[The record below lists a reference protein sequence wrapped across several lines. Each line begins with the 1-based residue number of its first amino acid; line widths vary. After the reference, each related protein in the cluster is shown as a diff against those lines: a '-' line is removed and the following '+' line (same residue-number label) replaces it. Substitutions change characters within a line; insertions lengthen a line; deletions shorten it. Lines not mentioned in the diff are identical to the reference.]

1 MKWLDLVN
9 KSKFLRTNSRYVASL
24 LKPAALYRA
33 SLPGILERAHEYDQA
48 LIDERVN
55 YCNQLT
61 APFRL
66 EVPMTLGTF
75 QHDGNT
81 SMQMDLK
88 SVLRYFDQSQCFN
101 CVLGDTTKN
110 PDTPSF
116 LKSRP
121 IDGEIQNSVLLKL
134 NSARHYTFINDPT
147 PFEKKENM
155 AIWRGT
161 VFKRRRRIALIE
173 NCFDHPQCDLG
184 DTDKKKIGQPT
195 YRPFITLSEQLR
207 NKFII
212 SVEGNDV
219 ATNTKWIMSS
229 NSLCFMPRPRYET
242 WFMEGRLKPDHHYVL
257 LKDDFSDLG
266 EKIDYYSRH
275 TDAALEIIAHA
286 QKYVSPF
293 LDRKLEQLVALRVA
307 QKYFEL
313 CENNRA

>member
-1 MKWLDLVN
+1 MKWLDLVY
-9 KSKFLRTNSRYVASL
+9 KSKFLRTNSRYVASR
-24 LKPAALYRA
+24 LKPSALYRA
-33 SLPGILERAHEYDQA
+33 SLSGILGNAAEYDQA
-48 LIDERVN
+48 AIEDRVN
-55 YCNQLT
+55 YCNKLDER
-61 APFRL
+61 FHL
-66 EVPMTLGTF
+66 DDPMSVGTF
-75 QHDGNT
+75 SYSGKT

-88 SVLRYFDQSQCFN
+88 SVLRYFDRTHCFN

-110 PDTPSF
+110 PNTPSF

-121 IDGEIQNSVLLKL
+121 INGENRNSILLKL

-147 PFEKKENM
+147 PFEKKENI

-161 VFKRRRRIALIE
+161 VFKRRHRMALIE

-184 DTDKKKIGQPT
+184 DTEKKNIGQRT
-195 YRPFITLSEQLR
+195 YRPFISLSQQLR

-229 NSLCFMPRPRYET
+229 NSLCFMPKPKYET
-242 WFMEGRLKPDHHYVL
+242 WFMEGRLIPDHHYVL

-266 EKIDYYSRH
+266 EKIDYYSAH
-275 TDAALEIIAHA
+275 TDAALEIIHHA
-286 QKYVSPF
+286 QQYVAPF
-293 LDRKLEQLVALRVA
+293 LDRKQERLVALSVA
-307 QKYFEL
+307 KKYFDL